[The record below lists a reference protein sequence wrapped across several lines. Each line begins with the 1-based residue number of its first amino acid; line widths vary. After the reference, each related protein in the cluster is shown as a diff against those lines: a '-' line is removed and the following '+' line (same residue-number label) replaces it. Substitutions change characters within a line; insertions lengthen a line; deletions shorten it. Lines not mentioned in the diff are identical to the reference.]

1 MTGFLSQLITNK
13 YVYLFV
19 ISMMPIVELRG
30 GVPIGAAMDLPF
42 WQVYLICVLG
52 NLLPVPF
59 LIKFAKAVLTF
70 LAKRSLFGGFFQKII
85 DKANAKALTIGRYEL
100 LGLCLFVAIPLPGT
114 GAWTGSLVAT
124 ALQLRLIPSLI
135 AISVGVLISGLIMGG
150 ISYGLFGM
158 LDLLAA

>member
-1 MTGFLSQLITNK
+1 MTGFLSTLITNK
-13 YVYLFV
+13 YLYLFI

-30 GVPIGAAMDLPF
+30 GVPIGAAMGLPF

-70 LAKRSLFGGFFQKII
+70 LAKKQIFGGFFQRIM
-85 DKANAKALTIGRYEL
+85 DKANEKALSIGRYEL

-124 ALQLRLIPSLI
+124 ALQLRLLPSLA
-135 AISVGVLISGLIMGG
+135 AITVGVLISGLIMGG
-150 ISYGLFGM
+150 VSFGLVGM
-158 LDLLAA
+158 LDLLVA